1 MTSKTKEIILKSPK
15 YGDQTLII
23 DEEDWPIIS
32 EHRWWVK
39 FTHYD
44 GKNNV
49 YAKAHIAHPEGGRV
63 PRRDRPGQTRKR
75 RKTITLHRLL
85 MNPPEDMQVDH
96 INGNGL
102 DNRRENLRICTN
114 AQNNA
119 NKPPQKNSKSG
130 LKGVRR
136 SSKNRWCARIGTG
149 FLKKDTDKPTERVIG
164 YFSSKEEAAR
174 AYDRAAIR
182 RYGEFA
188 YTNFPREEYEQ
199 WEA

>member
-1 MTSKTKEIILKSPK
+1 MKSKTKEIILKSPK
-15 YGDQTLII
+15 YGDRILII

-32 EHRWWVK
+32 EHKWWAK

-44 GKNNV
+44 GKDSV
-49 YAKAHIAHPEGGRV
+49 YAKAHIDHPEGGRL
-63 PRRDRPGQTRKR
+63 PRRSLPGQTRKR
-75 RKTITLHRLL
+75 RSTISAHRLL
-85 MNPPEDMQVDH
+85 MSPPEDMQVDH

-130 LKGVRR
+130 LKGVY
-136 SSKNRWCARIGTG
+136 KKGNRWRARIGHADSGTRKN
-149 FLKKDTDKPTERVIG
+149 LG
-164 YFSSKEEAAR
+164 YFSTREEAAR
-174 AYDRAAIR
+174 AYDREAIK

-188 YTNFPREEYEQ
+188 YTNLPREEYE
-199 WEA
+199 